1 MNWFL
6 SFEKWLSKTL
16 GYDFVVHFED
26 GIVFGSGIMLGLI
39 IMAILCGHVVF
50 RLKKIKDFKSKQIK
64 LIRFKHEGINRYEY
78 AVAPENVGE
87 SIETLLLV
95 IFRPFFQDRD
105 YDLRDERRTKI
116 FLIIMGII
124 AIVLFTLAILCIST
138 VVSDG

>member
-6 SFEKWLSKTL
+6 SFEKWLSKIL

-39 IMAILCGHVVF
+39 IMAVLCGRVVF
-50 RLKKIKDFKSKQIK
+50 RLKKIKDFKSQKIK
-64 LIRFKHEGINRYEY
+64 LIRFKHEGVKRYEY

-105 YDLRDERRTKI
+105 YDVRDERRTKI